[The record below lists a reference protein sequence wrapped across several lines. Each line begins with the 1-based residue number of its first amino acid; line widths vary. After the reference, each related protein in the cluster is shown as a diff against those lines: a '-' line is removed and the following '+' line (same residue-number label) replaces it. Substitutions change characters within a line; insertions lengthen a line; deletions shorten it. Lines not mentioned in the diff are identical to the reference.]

1 MRPLDLVVR
10 QWEKGGNRVALVWE
24 ELAGFRSFTAGQ
36 WARTVQRPRTWGTV
50 YCALLVLI
58 GYVIL
63 DRPLAR
69 FLKAQVTGE
78 FEGFW
83 KTITHLGLGGV
94 WMVPA
99 GLLALGLILSA
110 LAAPGLEER
119 ARLRRM
125 AWVPG
130 FLFLSM
136 AASGIAGNIVKML
149 VGRTRPAA
157 LFDSGIY
164 DFVPLTRGYLTNSF
178 PSGHTQ
184 AIFAAM
190 TALALI
196 FPRYDLA
203 FIAVALLVGLSRV
216 LTTVHFL
223 SDAVAGAWLG
233 VMVTLVLHSLLIK
246 RGIDVRVRFERDK
259 RLLDQSSKGS
269 PT

>member
-1 MRPLDLVVR
+1 MKALDLIVR
-10 QWEKGGNRVALVWE
+10 QWEKGGGRVALIWE

-36 WARTVQRPRTWGTV
+36 WSRTMERPRTWATL

-58 GYVIL
+58 GYFIL

-69 FLKAQVTGE
+69 FLKAHVRGD

-83 KTITHLGLGGV
+83 KTITTLGLGGV
-94 WMVPA
+94 WLVPA
-99 GLLALGLILSA
+99 GILTLGLLLSA

-130 FLFLSM
+130 FLFLSV
-136 AASGIAGNIVKML
+136 ALSGILGNIIKML

-157 LFDSGIY
+157 LFETGTYEFI
-164 DFVPLTRGYLTNSF
+164 PLTRAYLTNSF
-178 PSGHTQ
+178 PSGHSQ
-184 AIFAAM
+184 AAFAAM

-196 FPRYDLA
+196 FPRYDIA
-203 FIAVALLVGLSRV
+203 FITVALLVALSRI

-233 VMVTLVLHSLLIK
+233 AMVTVALHSLLTR
-246 RGIDVRVRFERDK
+246 RGIDIRIRFERDK
-259 RLLDQSSKGS
+259 RLAE
-269 PT
+269 